1 MPKQSYMRD
10 CFASLAMTLIRTA
23 MDNAKKKI
31 LVVDDEADIVTILQ
45 MRLEAGGYEVISAS
59 DGNNGYAKAK
69 SENPDLI
76 ILDVMLPG
84 MDGYKVCRLLKF
96 DQKYKHIPI
105 IMLTAK
111 GGKDDQDLSRQVG
124 ANLFLNKPPELK
136 ELLAKV
142 NELLNLP

>member
-1 MPKQSYMRD
+1 MMENP
-10 CFASLAMTLIRTA
+10 
-23 MDNAKKKI
+23 KKKI
-31 LVVDDEADIVTILQ
+31 LIVDDEPDIVTMAR
-45 MRLEAGGYEVISAS
+45 MRLEAGGYAVISAS
-59 DGNNGYAKAK
+59 DGNSGYSKAK

-96 DQKYKHIPI
+96 DQKYKRIPV

-111 GGKDDQDLSRQVG
+111 GGKEDQELSRQVG
-124 ANLFLNKPPELK
+124 ADLFLNKPPELK

-142 NELLNLP
+142 NELLSAP

>member
-1 MPKQSYMRD
+1 MGEEKV
-10 CFASLAMTLIRTA
+10 I
-23 MDNAKKKI
+23 MDGVKKKI
-31 LVVDDEADIVTILQ
+31 LVVDDEADIVTMIQ

-59 DGNNGYAKAK
+59 DGNSGYSRAK

-96 DQKYKHIPI
+96 DQKYKRIPI

-111 GGKDDQDLSRQVG
+111 GGKEDQDLSRQVG
-124 ANLFLNKPPELK
+124 AELFLNKPPELK

>member
-1 MPKQSYMRD
+1 MGEEKV
-10 CFASLAMTLIRTA
+10 IIEGV
-23 MDNAKKKI
+23 KKKI
-31 LVVDDEADIVTILQ
+31 LIVDDEPDIVTMVR
-45 MRLEAGGYEVISAS
+45 MRLEAGGYAVISAS
-59 DGNNGYAKAK
+59 DGNSGYSKAK

-96 DQKYKHIPI
+96 DQKYKRIPI

-111 GGKDDQDLSRQVG
+111 GGKDDQDISRQVG
-124 ANLFLNKPPELK
+124 ADLFLNKPPELK

>member
-1 MPKQSYMRD
+1 MENP
-10 CFASLAMTLIRTA
+10 
-23 MDNAKKKI
+23 KKKI
-31 LVVDDEADIVTILQ
+31 LIVDDEPDIVTMVQ
-45 MRLEAGGYEVISAS
+45 MRLEAGGYEVISAC
-59 DGNNGYAKAK
+59 DGNSGYSKAR

-96 DQKYKHIPI
+96 DQKYKRIPI

-111 GGKDDQDLSRQVG
+111 GGKEDQELSRQVG
-124 ANLFLNKPPELK
+124 ADLFLNKPPELK

>member
-1 MPKQSYMRD
+1 MENP
-10 CFASLAMTLIRTA
+10 
-23 MDNAKKKI
+23 KKKI
-31 LVVDDEADIVTILQ
+31 LIVDDEPDIVTMVQ
-45 MRLEAGGYEVISAS
+45 MRLEAGGYEVISAC
-59 DGNNGYAKAK
+59 DGNSGYSKAR

-84 MDGYKVCRLLKF
+84 MDGYKICRLLKF
-96 DQKYKHIPI
+96 DQKYKRIPI

-111 GGKDDQDLSRQVG
+111 GGKEDQELSRQVG
-124 ANLFLNKPPELK
+124 ADLFLNKPPELK

>member
-1 MPKQSYMRD
+1 
-10 CFASLAMTLIRTA
+10 
-23 MDNAKKKI
+23 MDNVKKKI
-31 LVVDDEADIVTILQ
+31 LVVDDEADIVTIIQ

-59 DGNNGYAKAK
+59 DGNNGYAKAR

-96 DQKYKHIPI
+96 DQKYKRIPI

-111 GGKDDQDLSRQVG
+111 GGKDDQDISSQVG
-124 ANLFLNKPPELK
+124 ADLFLNKPPELK

>member
-1 MPKQSYMRD
+1 MGEEKV
-10 CFASLAMTLIRTA
+10 I
-23 MDNAKKKI
+23 MDGVKKKI
-31 LVVDDEADIVTILQ
+31 LVVDDEADIVTMIQ
-45 MRLEAGGYEVISAS
+45 MRLEGGGEEGISAS
-59 DGNNGYAKAK
+59 DGNSGYSRAK

-96 DQKYKHIPI
+96 DQKYKRVPV

-111 GGKDDQDLSRQVG
+111 GGKEDQDLSRQVG
-124 ANLFLNKPPELK
+124 AELFLNKPPELK